1 MLFRSQQDLEF
12 IFQNILATKIN
23 KAWYHYADDKSYEN
37 DLLSDNYSYYT
48 GDFNYQ
54 YYTNNGAHTIV
65 YPSTDCAIDILIT
78 NGASAGSITFSGFTA
93 NAGNVG
99 DTYDTGNGN
108 RFILMVRR
116 INGISTYVFKA
127 LQ

>member
-1 MLFRSQQDLEF
+1 MLFRS
-12 IFQNILATKIN
+12 
-23 KAWYHYADDKSYEN
+23 
-37 DLLSDNYSYYT
+37 
-48 GDFNYQ
+48 
-54 YYTNNGAHTIV
+54 
-65 YPSTDCAIDILIT
+65 AIDILIT